1 MATYVLVHGSNQ
13 GGWVWKPV
21 ALKLQAAG
29 HLVYH
34 LSVEGAGERA
44 PGLRPE
50 TSLNTWGHELARLM
64 FYEDLTDVILVA
76 TSSGG
81 LPVARAAEEVPERI
95 RRLVFIDALVPISG
109 ETVATILNRPPWDPN
124 RLSQGLTPEEARERA
139 FGDLEP
145 GLRAWAAERY
155 TPQPRRPQEEPVDL
169 KRFWSQKWQAYVLR
183 CTRSPRP
190 PVEHQRRT
198 AELLGASY
206 QEIDA
211 GHYPMLTH
219 VDELTAYLLGM
230 A

>member
-1 MATYVLVHGSNQ
+1 MATFVLVHGSNQ
-13 GGWVWKPV
+13 GGWIWKPV

-29 HLVYH
+29 HLVYRPT
-34 LSVEGAGERA
+34 LEGAGERA
-44 PGLRPE
+44 PGLRAE

-95 RRLVFIDALVPISG
+95 HRLVFIDALVPISG
-109 ETVATILNRPPWDPN
+109 ESVALILNRPPWDPTQVA
-124 RLSQGLTPEEARERA
+124 QGFSPDEARERA
-139 FGDLEP
+139 FSGLEP
-145 GLRAWAAERY
+145 KLRVWAAERY
-155 TPQPRRPQEEPVDL
+155 TRQPRRPQEEPVDL
-169 KRFWSQKWQAYVLR
+169 KRFWSLKWQVDVLR
-183 CTRSPRP
+183 CTQSPRP

-198 AELLGASY
+198 AELLGGTY

-219 VDELTAYLLGM
+219 VDEIAAYLLAM